1 MDSRAFSALLVD
13 SVIRDEP
20 LAEVWAVEIQE
31 RGQILDVIF
40 SFLLSP
46 ELLDLVSLPELIA
59 VLEAVSQ

>member
-20 LAEVWAVEIQE
+20 LPEVWAVEIQE